1 MGGVVGR
8 HLVCIHLTRGYRD
21 VLPFGDGRDSCLSS
35 SFGLVREASRVGLEK
50 DGVWWGPPG
59 QARVDRCV
67 SGVSDDAKRGQM
79 GRVCLV
85 CIASEWREPRD
96 EGCNASVGGGH
107 GGGGGR
113 RRETGGSLRN
123 YSTPTTVVGLFGVF
137 LARRGFV
144 RLSLSPSTTC
154 FPISPPAST
163 FQLSIIVEKRK
174 SFNPPTR
181 YEPSYRPPASSPSTA
196 KMPGIREFSPPPP
209 SRDLAPVSYTAIRIA
224 DGFLLPIQRST
235 PSIT

>member
-1 MGGVVGR
+1 MVGR

-154 FPISPPAST
+154 FPISPQPRLFNNPSSSRRGKAST
-163 FQLSIIVEKRK
+163 PLRVT
-174 SFNPPTR
+174 NPLIAH
-181 YEPSYRPPASSPSTA
+181 PPHL
-196 KMPGIREFSPPPP
+196 PPPP
-209 SRDLAPVSYTAIRIA
+209 RCPESVSSAL
-224 DGFLLPIQRST
+224 LLPRATWRLCPT
-235 PSIT
+235 PRFGLLTASCSPSSAPRPR